1 MNIPPLFYIAA
12 SAVAA
17 LGVTQTFGSRAYE
30 PTAQPGIHLLSS
42 TASTA
47 ATGRPGVLSARDPQA
62 WINIRSGPGV
72 QSGVVST
79 GTPNT
84 PVLVLQESAGS
95 DGFTWYQV
103 RLGNGAEGW
112 VRGDLVRLTE
122 GTGAIA
128 PAPAAPQSP
137 AQQNMVF
144 QDAAADAPIF
154 DPSSGAVMRP
164 GASPAASAS
173 LRGDLP
179 SPRSSLP
186 GSNPALQPIPPAIG
200 QTSGQAN
207 APTNTQGNLPRYSR
221 EVVIDQQGQRDV
233 TQGTSNPAVSQPL
246 PNPNAAEPPGL
257 VDRIMG
263 GISAIGDRVGA
274 ILSPGTAPLTITQS
288 DIDYFTEVALGS
300 EWGNSAPLIRRW
312 NTNLRI
318 RVTGTRTAED
328 DATIRQVMQ
337 EINELIDGSG
347 VQLVRDDRNPNVEII
362 YAPESQFRQL
372 EPNYVPGNLG
382 FFWVRWNNSVIN
394 YARILITNTNRVTQR
409 ERSHLLREEL
419 TQVLGL
425 MRDSNR
431 YRNSIFYQGWTDVT
445 EYAEIDRTLIR
456 MLYHPQLRPGMTQ
469 SQAVAVLR
477 TLADPAQAARTR

>member
-1 MNIPPLFYIAA
+1 MNIPFPLGL
-12 SAVAA
+12 AA
-17 LGVTQTFGSRAYE
+17 LSLAALSVTQAFGSQGYE

-42 TASTA
+42 TATAA

-72 QSGVVST
+72 QSSVVST
-79 GTPNT
+79 GMPNM

-112 VRGDLVRLTE
+112 VRGDLVRLTD

-128 PAPAAPQSP
+128 PEPAAPQAP
-137 AQQNMVF
+137 PQQTVF
-144 QDAAADAPIF
+144 QDAANAPIY
-154 DPSSGAVMRP
+154 DPSSGAMMRP
-164 GASPAASAS
+164 GIRPEASAP

-179 SPRSSLP
+179 SPTSNQPGFNPTVQPVPSASLP
-186 GSNPALQPIPPAIG
+186 ANG
-200 QTSGQAN
+200 QTN
-207 APTNTQGNLPRYSR
+207 IPRYSR
-221 EVVIDQQGQRDV
+221 EVVVDQQGQRDV
-233 TQGTSNPAVSQPL
+233 TQGRPGSAVNQPL
-246 PNPNAAEPPGL
+246 PSPNTPESPGL
-257 VDRIMG
+257 VNRIVD

-274 ILSPGTAPLTITQS
+274 ILNPGPAPLVITQA

-300 EWGNSAPLIRRW
+300 EWGNNAPLIRRW

-318 RVTGTRTAED
+318 RVTGTRTPED
-328 DATIRQVMQ
+328 DATIRQVMH
-337 EINELIDGSG
+337 ELNELLSGSG
-347 VQLVRDDRNPNVEII
+347 VQLIRDDRNPNVEII

-382 FFWVRWNNSVIN
+382 FFWVRWNSSVIN

-431 YRNSIFYQGWTDVT
+431 YPNSIFYQGWTDVT

-477 TLADPAQAARTR
+477 TLADPAQAARNR

>member
-1 MNIPPLFYIAA
+1 MNIPFPLSLAA
-12 SAVAA
+12 LSLVA
-17 LGVTQTFGSRAYE
+17 LGVTQALGSQGHTPSVE
-30 PTAQPGIHLLSS
+30 PGTHLLSS
-42 TASTA
+42 TATVAS
-47 ATGRPGVLSARDPQA
+47 GRSGMLSARDPQA
-62 WINIRSGPGV
+62 LINIRVSPGV
-72 QSGVVST
+72 QSRLVFT

-84 PVLVLQESAGS
+84 PVMILQEAPGG

-103 RLGNGAEGW
+103 RLGNGVEGW
-112 VRGDLVRLTE
+112 VRGDLVRVTA
-122 GTGAIA
+122 GSGAIA
-128 PAPAAPQSP
+128 SSPAAPQPP
-137 AQQNMVF
+137 AQQAAGF
-144 QDAAADAPIF
+144 QNAAADAPIY
-154 DPSSGAVMRP
+154 DPSSGALMRP
-164 GASPAASAS
+164 GTRPEASAPN
-173 LRGDLP
+173 RGDLP
-179 SPRSSLP
+179 SPTSNLP
-186 GSNPALQPIPPAIG
+186 AYNPSVQPVPPASVPTNG
-200 QTSGQAN
+200 QT
-207 APTNTQGNLPRYSR
+207 NLPRYSR
-221 EVVIDQQGQRDV
+221 EVVVDQQGQRDI
-233 TQGTSNPAVSQPL
+233 TQGTANPAVNQPL
-246 PNPNAAEPPGL
+246 PSPQPPDPPGL
-257 VDRIMG
+257 VDRIVG
-263 GISAIGDRVGA
+263 GISAIGNRVGA
-274 ILSPGTAPLTITQS
+274 ILNPGPAPLAITQA

-300 EWGNSAPLIRRW
+300 EWGNNAPLIRRW

-337 EINELIDGSG
+337 ELNELLNGSG

-431 YRNSIFYQGWTDVT
+431 YPNSIFYQGWTDVT

-469 SQAVAVLR
+469 SQAVAVLQ
-477 TLADPAQAARTR
+477 TLVDPRAARTR

>member
-1 MNIPPLFYIAA
+1 MNIPFPLSLAA
-12 SAVAA
+12 LSLAA
-17 LGVTQTFGSRAYE
+17 LGVTQAFGSQGYE

-42 TASTA
+42 TATAA

-72 QSGVVST
+72 QSSVVST
-79 GTPNT
+79 GMPNM

-112 VRGDLVRLTE
+112 VRGDLVRLTD

-128 PAPAAPQSP
+128 TAPTNPQTPSANLQNDLQNPAV
-137 AQQNMVF
+137 QNV
-144 QDAAADAPIF
+144 AADAPIY
-154 DPSSGAVMRP
+154 DPSSGAIMRP
-164 GASPAASAS
+164 GAIAPGA
-173 LRGDLP
+173 GDLP
-179 SPRSSLP
+179 SPNSYLPAPDSVSSVP
-186 GSNPALQPIPPAIG
+186 PTVPPASV
-200 QTSGQAN
+200 QPN
-207 APTNTQGNLPRYSR
+207 VPRYSR
-221 EVVIDQQGQRDV
+221 EVVVDQQGQRDI
-233 TQGTSNPAVSQPL
+233 TQSAAVPSANQPL
-246 PNPNAAEPPGL
+246 PSPTPAEPPGL
-257 VDRIMG
+257 VNRIVD
-263 GISAIGDRVGA
+263 GINTIGDRVGA
-274 ILSPGTAPLTITQS
+274 ILRTEPTPPAITQS
-288 DIDYFTEVALGS
+288 DIDYFAEVALGS
-300 EWGNSAPLIRRW
+300 EWGNNAQLIRKW

-337 EINELIDGSG
+337 EINELINGSG

-372 EPNYVPGNLG
+372 ESNYVPGNLG
-382 FFWVRWNNSVIN
+382 FFWVRWNSSVLN

-409 ERSHLLREEL
+409 ERNHLLREEL

-431 YRNSIFYQGWTDVT
+431 YRNSIFYQGWTDVN

-456 MLYHPQLRPGMTQ
+456 MLYHPQLQPGMTR
-469 SQAVAVLR
+469 SQAVAVLQ
-477 TLADPAQAARTR
+477 TLSDPAQAARTR

>member
-1 MNIPPLFYIAA
+1 MNIPFPLSLAA
-12 SAVAA
+12 LSLAA
-17 LGVTQTFGSRAYE
+17 LGVTQAFGSQGYE

-42 TASTA
+42 TATAA

-72 QSGVVST
+72 QSSVVST
-79 GTPNT
+79 GMPNM

-112 VRGDLVRLTE
+112 VRGDLVRLTD

-128 PAPAAPQSP
+128 SSPAAPQPP
-137 AQQNMVF
+137 AQQAAGF
-144 QDAAADAPIF
+144 QNAAADAPIY
-154 DPSSGAVMRP
+154 DPSSGALMRP
-164 GASPAASAS
+164 GTRPEASAPN
-173 LRGDLP
+173 RGDLP
-179 SPRSSLP
+179 SPTSDLP
-186 GSNPALQPIPPAIG
+186 AYNPSVQPVPPVRVPTNG
-200 QTSGQAN
+200 QT
-207 APTNTQGNLPRYSR
+207 NLPRYSR
-221 EVVIDQQGQRDV
+221 EVVVDQQGQRDI
-233 TQGTSNPAVSQPL
+233 TQGTANPAVNQPL
-246 PNPNAAEPPGL
+246 PSPQPPDSPGL
-257 VDRIMG
+257 VDRIVG

-274 ILSPGTAPLTITQS
+274 ILNPGPAPLAITQA

-300 EWGNSAPLIRRW
+300 EWGNNAPLIRRW

-337 EINELIDGSG
+337 ELNELLNGSG

-382 FFWVRWNNSVIN
+382 FFWVRWNSSVIN

-431 YRNSIFYQGWTDVT
+431 YPNSIFYQGWTDVT

-456 MLYHPQLRPGMTQ
+456 MLYHPQLRPGMTR

-477 TLADPAQAARTR
+477 TLADPAQAARNR

>member
-1 MNIPPLFYIAA
+1 MNIPFPLSLAA
-12 SAVAA
+12 LSLVA
-17 LGVTQTFGSRAYE
+17 LGVTQSFGSKAYE
-30 PTAQPGIHLLSS
+30 PTAQPGMHLLSS
-42 TASTA
+42 AATTT
-47 ATGRPGVLSARDPQA
+47 ATGRPGVLSTRDPQA
-62 WINIRSGPGV
+62 WINVRSGPGV
-72 QSGVVST
+72 QSNVVSR
-79 GTPNT
+79 GTPNM
-84 PVLVLQESAGS
+84 PVLILQESAGS
-95 DGFTWYQV
+95 DGFTWYRV

-112 VRGDLVRLTE
+112 VRGDLVRLTD

-128 PAPAAPQSP
+128 PAPATPQSP
-137 AQQNMVF
+137 AQQTAVF
-144 QDAAADAPIF
+144 QDTAAAPIF
-154 DPSSGAVMRP
+154 DPSSGAIMRP
-164 GASPAASAS
+164 GARPAPGAPLRVDLLSPTSNLSGTSPA
-173 LRGDLP
+173 L
-179 SPRSSLP
+179 SPV
-186 GSNPALQPIPPAIG
+186 PPANG
-200 QTSGQAN
+200 QTPGQAN
-207 APTNTQGNLPRYSR
+207 TPTQTQTNLPRYAR
-221 EVVIDQQGQRDV
+221 EVVVDQQGQRDV
-233 TQGTSNPAVSQPL
+233 TQGVTNPGVSQPR
-246 PNPNAAEPPGL
+246 PGSTAAEPPGL
-257 VDRIMG
+257 VNRIRD
-263 GISAIGDRVGA
+263 GISAISDRVGA
-274 ILSPGTAPLTITQS
+274 ILNPGPAPLTITQA

-337 EINELIDGSG
+337 ELNELLDGSG
-347 VQLVRDDRNPNVEII
+347 VQLVRDDRNPNVEIF

-431 YRNSIFYQGWTDVT
+431 YPNSIFYQGWTDVT